1 MNEITQ
7 TLTFTIPPEQQ
18 GQYLT
23 VPFTMPEG
31 IAEFRLTYAYPRF
44 RDEAQPLPNGAFT
57 PHDQINIIDLGL
69 VAPDGS
75 QAGASGSDKTGFFI
89 NGKTATPGYLPQP
102 LTPGE
107 WQILAGAY
115 KVVPEGV
122 TVTYELTF
130 IPKQRQLLLG
140 DIHTHTVGSDGVLTL
155 EELAALARKHGLDFL
170 AITDHNQMVNPAVLA
185 RIPDITLIPG
195 VEWTHYRGHANFLGL
210 EKPYD
215 EPFFTNTD
223 EAMQARFQSAH
234 ERGALIVINH
244 PTDESCGFQF
254 DLTKLPFD
262 AIEIWN
268 GPMRESN
275 LRAVGLWHQM
285 LAAGQKIPAV
295 GGSDFHREKLFQILG
310 GPCMGVYTGSDAPED
325 ILAALRAGQSFITFA
340 PNGPT
345 VDFSAEETTLGGT
358 TQWHAGLT
366 VQVSVKKLKAGDVV
380 RLVGASE
387 NYDLL
392 QAPSDGEAELTAP
405 VPGPGFLRVEIYRS
419 FLPGIP
425 PLPALISNPIY
436 FTQS

>member
-1 MNEITQ
+1 MNKITQ
-7 TLTFTIPPEQQ
+7 TLTFTITPEQQ

-31 IAEFRLTYAYPRF
+31 IAEFRLTYRYPRF
-44 RDEAQPLPNGAFT
+44 RDEAQALPNGQFT
-57 PHDQINIIDLGL
+57 PRDTLNIIDLGL
-69 VAPDGS
+69 IAQDGS
-75 QAGASGSDKTGFFI
+75 QAGASGSDKASFFI

-102 LTPGE
+102 LTRGE

-115 KVVPEGV
+115 KVAPEGV

-130 IPKQRQLLLG
+130 IPKRRRLLMG

-155 EELAALARKHGLDFL
+155 EELASLAKKHGLDFL
-170 AITDHNQMVNPAVLA
+170 AITDHNQMVSPAVLA
-185 RIPDITLIPG
+185 RITGITLIPG

-210 EKPYD
+210 AKPYD

-223 EAMQARFQSAH
+223 VDMQARFKSARD
-234 ERGALIVINH
+234 RGALIVINH
-244 PTDESCGFQF
+244 PQDESCGFQF

-285 LAAGQKIPAV
+285 LAAGQKVTAV
-295 GGSDFHREKLFQILG
+295 GGSDFHRENLFQILG
-310 GPCMGVYTGSDAPED
+310 GPCMGVYAESDAPDD
-325 ILAALRAGQSFITFA
+325 ILAALRAGQSFISFA

-345 VDFSAEETTLGGT
+345 VDFSAGEVTLGGT
-358 TQWHAGLT
+358 TSWQEDLMAH
-366 VQVSVKKLKAGDVV
+366 VSVKGLKAGDVI
-380 RLVGASE
+380 RLVGAKDQI
-387 NYDLL
+387 DLF
-392 QAPSDGEAELTAP
+392 QAPSDGEAELAAL
-405 VPGPGFLRVEIYRS
+405 VPGPGFLRVEIYRT
-419 FLPGIP
+419 FLPGVP

-436 FTQS
+436 FS

>member
-1 MNEITQ
+1 MNEISQ
-7 TLTFTIPPEQQ
+7 TLTFSITSEQQ

-31 IAEFRLTYAYPRF
+31 IAEFRLTYSYPRF
-44 RDEAQPLPNGAFT
+44 REEAQPLPNGQFT

-69 VAPDGS
+69 IAPDGS
-75 QAGASGSDKTGFFI
+75 QAGVSGSDKASFFI
-89 NGKTATPGYLPQP
+89 NGKAATPGYHPRP

-107 WQILAGAY
+107 WRILAGAY
-115 KVVPEGV
+115 KVAPEGV

-130 IPKQRQLLLG
+130 IPKQRSLLLG

-155 EELAALARKHGLDFL
+155 EKLAALARTHGLDFL
-170 AITDHNQMVNPAVLA
+170 AITDHNQMVSPAVLA

-234 ERGALIVINH
+234 DRGALIVINH
-244 PTDESCGFQF
+244 PQDESCGFQF
-254 DLTKLPFD
+254 DIMKLPFD

-285 LAAGQKIPAV
+285 LAAGRKVPAV
-295 GGSDFHREKLFQILG
+295 GGSDFHRENLFQILG
-310 GPCMGVYTGSDAPED
+310 GPCMGVYAGSDAPGD
-325 ILAALRAGQSFITFA
+325 ILTALRNGQSFITFA

-345 VDFSAEETTLGGT
+345 VDFSAGSATLGGT
-358 TQWHAGLT
+358 TEWQIGLT
-366 VQVSVKKLKAGDVV
+366 AKVSAKGLKAGDVI
-380 RLVGASE
+380 RLVGAAE
-387 NYDLL
+387 QIDLF

-405 VPGPGFLRVEIYRS
+405 VPGPGFLRVEIYRT
-419 FLPGIP
+419 FLPGVP
-425 PLPALISNPIY
+425 PLPALISNPVY
-436 FTQS
+436 FD

>member
-7 TLTFTIPPEQQ
+7 TLTFSITPEQQ

-23 VPFTMPEG
+23 VPFTMAED
-31 IAEFRLTYAYPRF
+31 IAEFRLTYRYPRF
-44 RDEAQPLPNGAFT
+44 RDEAQVLPNGQFT
-57 PHDQINIIDLGL
+57 PRDSINIIDLGL
-69 VAPDGS
+69 IAPDGR
-75 QAGASGSDKTGFFI
+75 QAGASGSDKASFFI
-89 NGKTATPGYLPQP
+89 NGKTATPGYFPQP

-115 KVVPEGV
+115 RIAPEGV

-130 IPKQRQLLLG
+130 IPKQRRLLLG

-155 EELAALARKHGLDFL
+155 DELASLAQKHGLDFL
-170 AITDHNQMVNPAVLA
+170 AITDHNQMVSPAVLA
-185 RIPDITLIPG
+185 RIPGITLIPG
-195 VEWTHYRGHANFLGL
+195 VEWTHYCGHANFLGL

-215 EPFFTNTD
+215 EPFFTKTNED
-223 EAMQARFQSAH
+223 MQARFQSAH
-234 ERGALIVINH
+234 DRGALIVINH
-244 PTDESCGFQF
+244 PQDDSCGFQF
-254 DLTKLPFD
+254 DMTKLPFD

-285 LAAGQKIPAV
+285 LIAGQKIPAV
-295 GGSDFHREKLFQILG
+295 GGSDFHRENLFQILG
-310 GPCMGVYTGSDAPED
+310 GPCMGVYAGSDASND

-345 VDFSAEETTLGGT
+345 VDFSSGKATLGGT
-358 TQWHAGLT
+358 TPWQEGLMA
-366 VQVSVKKLKAGDVV
+366 QVSAKGLKAGDVI
-380 RLVGASE
+380 RLVSAAKQF
-387 NYDLL
+387 DLF
-392 QAPSDGEAELTAP
+392 QAPTDGDAELTTQ

-436 FTQS
+436 FS

>member
-1 MNEITQ
+1 MNAITQ
-7 TLTFTIPPEQQ
+7 TLTFTITPDQQ

-23 VPFTMPEG
+23 VPFTMPENV
-31 IAEFRLTYAYPRF
+31 AEFRLIYAYPRF
-44 RDEAQPLPNGAFT
+44 KEQAQALPNGSFT

-69 VAPDGS
+69 IGPDGT
-75 QAGASGSDKTGFFI
+75 QVGASGSDKTHFFI
-89 NGKTATPGYLPQP
+89 NGKTATPGYQPRP

-115 KVVPEGV
+115 KVAPGGV

-130 IPKQRQLLLG
+130 VPKERRLLLG

-155 EELAALARKHGLDFL
+155 EELAAQAQKHGLDFL
-170 AITDHNQMVNPAVLA
+170 AITDHNQMVSPAVLS
-185 RIPDITLIPG
+185 RIPGITLIPG

-223 EAMQARFQSAH
+223 EAMQARFTSAH

-254 DLTKLPFD
+254 DLTQLPFD

-285 LAAGQKIPAV
+285 LVAGQRVPAV
-295 GGSDFHREKLFQILG
+295 GGSDYHRNNLFQILG
-310 GPCMGVYTGSDAPED
+310 GPCMGVYAGSDAPED

-345 VDFSAEETTLGGT
+345 VDLSAGDATLGGT
-358 TQWHAGLT
+358 AEWHEGLT
-366 VQVSVKKLKAGDVV
+366 IQVSAKGLKVGDVV

-392 QAPSDGEAELTAP
+392 QAPSDGAADLSMP
-405 VPGPGFLRVEIYRS
+405 VPGPGFLRVEIYRT
-419 FLPGIP
+419 FLPGVP

-436 FTQS
+436 FT